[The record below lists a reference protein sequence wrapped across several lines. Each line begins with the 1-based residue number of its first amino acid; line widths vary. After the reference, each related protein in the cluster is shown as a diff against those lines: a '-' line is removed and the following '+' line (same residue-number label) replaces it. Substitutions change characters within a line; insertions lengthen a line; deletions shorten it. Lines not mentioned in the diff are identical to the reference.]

1 MVSQYV
7 DFQLIW
13 DTASID
19 GYVPGNQIVIYWEE
33 NGGVKLYRKTWRKS
47 SGTANVKVQQSGKMD

>member
-13 DTASID
+13 DTAYIK
-19 GYVPGNQIVIYWEE
+19 GYVPGNQIIIYWEE
-33 NGGVKLYRKTWRKS
+33 NGGGFTFIEKHGENLVVL
-47 SGTANVKVQQSGKMD
+47 QM